1 MNPLFALLMNIFF
14 QMNGINL
21 PFMNKPNNNMN
32 QNPLMNLFQNMNP
45 NNNFNSNNLNDLI
58 NMFMKNNH

>member
-21 PFMNKPNNNMN
+21 PFMNMPNNNMN
-32 QNPLMNLFQNMNP
+32 QNPLMNLFKKDTP
-45 NNNFNSNNLNDLI
+45 LTTEWKIFTIKLYY
-58 NMFMKNNH
+58 